1 MVRSNI
7 HMVCSSAAQG
17 GFGMI
22 RRHIGLLFLLL
33 GLMVGG
39 PVSPSM
45 ADEVK
50 PAALPWIMG
59 PTDAKLGDQAL
70 LKLPKGYQFLGA
82 QETQQLL
89 KQMGNFPSGSELGLI
104 TATGE
109 GEEWFMVVR
118 YIDAGYVK
126 DDEAANWDADAL
138 MAAIKEGTDED
149 NERRQA
155 QGFPPLVIRGW
166 EETPHY
172 DKAANKVVWAISA
185 QERDSVGVNYNTL
198 ALGRQGYLS
207 MNMVGSLEHLAVLKP
222 HVGLL
227 LANVEF
233 VEGKRYT
240 DFNSTT
246 DKVAAVG
253 LSALIAGAAVKSGLL
268 AKLWAFIIPLVMAG
282 KKLLMLAVI
291 ALGGLAAK
299 YLKKKPHAEQPGGGG
314 GLSS

>member
-1 MVRSNI
+1 MRLQHVR
-7 HMVCSSAAQG
+7 
-17 GFGMI
+17 
-22 RRHIGLLFLLL
+22 
-33 GLMVGG
+33 LMVVIAFLAACGWTL
-39 PVSPSM
+39 PATAEEP
-45 ADEVK
+45 K
-50 PAALPWIMG
+50 PQALPWQVG
-59 PTDAKLGDQAL
+59 PTEAKLGDQAL
-70 LKLPKGYQFLGA
+70 LKLPQGYRFLGS
-82 QETQQLL
+82 QETQRLL

-104 TATGE
+104 TSATAGE
-109 GEEWFMVVR
+109 QWFMVVR

-138 MAAIKEGTDED
+138 MASIKEGTEED
-149 NERRQA
+149 NKTRQA

-166 EETPHY
+166 EEKPHY

-185 QERDSVGVNYNTL
+185 QERESVGVNYNTL

-207 MNMVGSLEHLAVLKP
+207 MNMVGALEELPTLKP

-233 VEGKRYT
+233 VEGKRYA
-240 DFNSTT
+240 DFDSTT

-253 LSALIAGAAVKSGLL
+253 LSALIAGAAIKSGLL
-268 AKLWAFIIPLVMAG
+268 AKLWAFIVPLVLAG
-282 KKLLMLAVI
+282 KKLLMLLVI

-299 YLKKKPHAEQPGGGG
+299 YLKKKPKPEQLEGGG

>member
-1 MVRSNI
+1 MARFRFTLVA
-7 HMVCSSAAQG
+7 VVV
-17 GFGMI
+17 
-22 RRHIGLLFLLL
+22 LL
-33 GLMVGG
+33 VGG
-39 PVSPSM
+39 GWNLSAVAQESSQ
-45 ADEVK
+45 
-50 PAALPWIMG
+50 PALAWQVG
-59 PTDAKLGDQAL
+59 PTEAKLGDQAL
-70 LKLPKGYQFLGA
+70 LKLPQGYRFLGS
-82 QETQQLL
+82 QETQRLL

-104 TATGE
+104 TSATAGE
-109 GEEWFMVVR
+109 QWFMVVR

-138 MAAIKEGTDED
+138 MASIKEGTEED
-149 NERRQA
+149 NKTRQA

-166 EETPHY
+166 EEKPHY

-185 QERDSVGVNYNTL
+185 QERESVGVNYNTL

-207 MNMVGSLEHLAVLKP
+207 MNMVGSLEELPTLKP

-233 VEGKRYT
+233 VEGKRYS

-253 LSALIAGAAVKSGLL
+253 LSALIAGAAIKSGLL
-268 AKLWAFIIPLVMAG
+268 AKLWAFIVPLVLAG
-282 KKLLMLAVI
+282 KKVLMLLVI

-299 YLKKKPHAEQPGGGG
+299 YLKKKPKPEQLEGGG

>member
-1 MVRSNI
+1 MGWPRLWVVVMVMASL
-7 HMVCSSAAQG
+7 CGWPLPA
-17 GFGMI
+17 
-22 RRHIGLLFLLL
+22 L
-33 GLMVGG
+33 
-39 PVSPSM
+39 
-45 ADEVK
+45 ADEPK
-50 PAALPWIMG
+50 ASGLHWLEG
-59 PTDAKLGDQAL
+59 PTEAKLGDQAL
-70 LKLPKGYQFLGA
+70 LKLPTGYRFLGA

-109 GEEWFMVVR
+109 GEQWFMVVR

-138 MAAIKEGTDED
+138 MTSIKDGTEED
-149 NERRQA
+149 NKTRQA
-155 QGFPPLVIRGW
+155 QGFSPLIIRGW
-166 EETPHY
+166 EEKPHY

-185 QERDSVGVNYNTL
+185 QERETVGVNYNTL

-207 MNMVGSLEHLAVLKP
+207 MNMVGSLEQLPVLKP

-227 LANVEF
+227 LSNVEF
-233 VEGKRYT
+233 IEGKRYT
-240 DFNSTT
+240 DFDSTT

-253 LSALIAGAAVKSGLL
+253 LSALIAGAAIKSGLL
-268 AKLWAFIIPLVMAG
+268 AKLWAFIIPLVIAG
-282 KKLLMLAVI
+282 KKLLMLLVI

-299 YLKKKPHAEQPGGGG
+299 YFNKKPKPEQAGGGG

>member
-1 MVRSNI
+1 
-7 HMVCSSAAQG
+7 
-17 GFGMI
+17 MI
-22 RRHIGLLFLLL
+22 GRHIGLLFLLL

-118 YIDAGYVK
+118 YIDAGYVE

>member
-1 MVRSNI
+1 MSWCHLRVTI
-7 HMVCSSAAQG
+7 AVLC
-17 GFGMI
+17 
-22 RRHIGLLFLLL
+22 LLVVSVAL
-33 GLMVGG
+33 
-39 PVSPSM
+39 PVL
-45 ADEVK
+45 ADEPK
-50 PAALPWIMG
+50 PSGLHWLEG

-82 QETQQLL
+82 PETQALL
-89 KQMGNFPSGSELGLI
+89 KRMGNFPSGSELGLI

-109 GEEWFMVVR
+109 GEQWFMVVR

-138 MAAIKEGTDED
+138 MTSIKEGTEE
-149 NERRQA
+149 NNKQRQA
-155 QGFPPLVIRGW
+155 QGFPPLIIRGW
-166 EETPHY
+166 EEKPHY

-185 QERDSVGVNYNTL
+185 QERDSPMGVNYNTL

-207 MNMVGSLEHLAVLKP
+207 MNMVGSLEQLPMLKP
-222 HVGLL
+222 HVSQL

-253 LSALIAGAAVKSGLL
+253 LTALIAGAAVKSGLL
-268 AKLWAFIIPLVMAG
+268 AKLWAFIIPLVLAG
-282 KKLLMLAVI
+282 KKLLMLLVI

-299 YLKKKPHAEQPGGGG
+299 YLKKKPQAEPPGSGG

>member
-1 MVRSNI
+1 MRWCHFRLMTVFLCWVMVS
-7 HMVCSSAAQG
+7 VA
-17 GFGMI
+17 
-22 RRHIGLLFLLL
+22 L
-33 GLMVGG
+33 
-39 PVSPSM
+39 PVL
-45 ADEVK
+45 ADEPK
-50 PAALPWIMG
+50 PSGLHWLEG
-59 PTDAKLGDQAL
+59 PTEAKLGDQAL

-82 QETQQLL
+82 QETQALL
-89 KQMGNFPSGSELGLI
+89 KRMGNFPSGSELGLI

-109 GEEWFMVVR
+109 GEQWFMVVR

-138 MAAIKEGTDED
+138 MTSIKEGTEED
-149 NERRQA
+149 NKNRQA
-155 QGFPPLVIRGW
+155 QGFPPLIIRGW
-166 EETPHY
+166 EEKPHY
-172 DKAANKVVWAISA
+172 DKSANKVVWAISA
-185 QERDSVGVNYNTL
+185 QERDSPMGVNYNTL

-207 MNMVGSLEHLAVLKP
+207 MNMVGSLEQLPMLKP
-222 HVGLL
+222 HVSQL

-253 LSALIAGAAVKSGLL
+253 LTALIAGAAVKSGLL

-282 KKLLMLAVI
+282 KKLLMLLVI

-299 YLKKKPHAEQPGGGG
+299 YLKKKPQVQQSGGGG
-314 GLSS
+314 GSLS

>member
-1 MVRSNI
+1 
-7 HMVCSSAAQG
+7 
-17 GFGMI
+17 MI
-22 RRHIGLLFLLL
+22 RRHIGLLLILL
-33 GLMVGG
+33 GLVVSF
-39 PVSPSM
+39 PVSSTL
-45 ADEVK
+45 ADEPK
-50 PAALPWIMG
+50 PSALPWLGG
-59 PTDAKLGDQAL
+59 PAEAKLGDQAL

-82 QETQQLL
+82 QETQALL
-89 KQMGNFPSGSELGLI
+89 KRMGNFPSGSELGLI

-109 GEEWFMVVR
+109 GEQWFMVVR

-126 DDEAANWDADAL
+126 DDDAANWDADAL
-138 MAAIKEGTDED
+138 MASIKDGTEED
-149 NERRQA
+149 NKTRQA
-155 QGFPPLVIRGW
+155 QGFPPLIIRGW
-166 EETPHY
+166 EEKPHY

-185 QERDSVGVNYNTL
+185 QEPESSVGVNYNTL

-207 MNMVGSLEHLAVLKP
+207 MNMVGSLEQLPMLKP
-222 HVGLL
+222 HVSQL

-253 LSALIAGAAVKSGLL
+253 LSALIAGAAIKSGLL
-268 AKLWAFIIPLVMAG
+268 AKLWAFIIPLLVAG
-282 KKLLMLAVI
+282 KKLLMLLVI

-299 YLKKKPHAEQPGGGG
+299 YLKKKSQGEQPGSGG